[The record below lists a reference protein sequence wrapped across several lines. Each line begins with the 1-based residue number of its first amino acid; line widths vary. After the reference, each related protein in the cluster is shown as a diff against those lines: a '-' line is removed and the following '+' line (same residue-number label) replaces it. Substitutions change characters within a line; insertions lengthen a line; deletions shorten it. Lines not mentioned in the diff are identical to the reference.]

1 MAKQIR
7 VQPEGPDAMRTEIEH
22 TRARMSATID
32 EIEEVIVQKKN
43 KLEDALDVVAK
54 IREQPMKAAG
64 IVFGVG
70 LLLGFLTG
78 GGSKV
83 DEEEL
88 EESGQRTALWEER
101 ARRLLAIARTQEEEI
116 DALDRA
122 LYEAESRQQT
132 EDLYEDEQEE
142 EWDDEWDEEWEDE
155 PSRIEAI
162 RRAAASRF
170 AAAAA
175 AAGGRLGHFR
185 S

>member
-7 VQPEGPDAMRTEIEH
+7 VQPEGPDAMRAEIEH

-32 EIEEVIVQKKN
+32 EIEEVIVQKKH
-43 KLEDALDVVAK
+43 KLEEALDIVAR

-70 LLLGFLTG
+70 LLMGFLTG

-83 DEEEL
+83 DEDDL
-88 EESGQRTALWEER
+88 EEADQRTAIWEER

-122 LYEAESRQQT
+122 LYEAESRQLQ
-132 EDLYEDEQEE
+132 EDLYEEEFEEDWEE
-142 EWDDEWDEEWEDE
+142 EAGEEWEEE
-155 PSRIEAI
+155 PSRAAGI
-162 RRAAASRF
+162 RRAAASRL

-175 AAGGRLGHFR
+175 TAGGRLGPFR
-185 S
+185 G

>member
-7 VQPEGPDAMRTEIEH
+7 VEPEGPDAMRAEIEH

-32 EIEEVIVQKKN
+32 EIEEVIVQKKH
-43 KLEDALDVVAK
+43 KLEAALDVMAK
-54 IREQPMKAAG
+54 IREQPLKASG

-88 EESGQRTALWEER
+88 EEAAERTAMWEER

-116 DALDRA
+116 DALDQA
-122 LYEAESRQQT
+122 LYRAESRQLGK
-132 EDLYEDEQEE
+132 DPYEE
-142 EWDDEWDEEWEDE
+142 EIDDEWEDEWDEEGEE
-155 PSRIEAI
+155 QPSRVAGI
-162 RRAAASRF
+162 RRAAASRL
-170 AAAAA
+170 AAAAVT
-175 AAGGRLGHFR
+175 AGGRLGHIR